1 MSATPWLSYAFCVN
15 IPRPCATLDL
25 TLAHQTSHCTSP
37 LRDRCD
43 LNDQCV
49 TSLCKSLPHLVTLDL
64 SRNSLSDGHS
74 LGVLPAGLHS
84 LYLGGN
90 SEYLDVS
97 GVFSSNQNLS
107 GSCSSRAAAGGT
119 GSNRRAGTQ
128 HPAGAAGSTMGCAGS
143 SSSSSGGSSSVPMLR
158 ALDINSLTLRQPEV
172 LAELTALTWLN
183 VDDLAM
189 PVPRGLLA
197 VLPQLLQLQQLN
209 MMGCIGGRHPPVR
222 LPALRAALQPLT
234 RLTAL
239 DLGNNAF
246 VDMWR
251 EAAAG
256 GSPPRQ
262 QDRAQQGQQLFAG
275 LLWPRVETLGISD
288 MCWHGGR
295 APLFSSADLAQ
306 LAAACPG
313 LAWLRMHRSLALSQP
328 SDLQPLTALSAS
340 LTLLD
345 MDGEQ
350 QLQDE
355 HLQSIAALQRLS
367 CLEVS
372 GVGDELTDRGLWA
385 LTALTAL
392 TFLRVADV
400 TSGAVSQELLPK
412 RGRKGS
418 RAPSGDALVLQ
429 PKMNKVR
436 GLGKGLDRGRGPGR
450 VHWGHTPWARDVGQ
464 GTV

>member
-1 MSATPWLSYAFCVN
+1 M
-15 IPRPCATLDL
+15 
-25 TLAHQTSHCTSP
+25 
-37 LRDRCD
+37 
-43 LNDQCV
+43 
-49 TSLCKSLPHLVTLDL
+49 TLDL

-74 LGVLPAGLHS
+74 LGALPAGLHN

-97 GVFSSNQNLS
+97 AVFSSNRSLS
-107 GSCSSRAAAGGT
+107 SSCSRRAAAAAAGST
-119 GSNRRAGTQ
+119 GSNRRAGAQ
-128 HPAGAAGSTMGCAGS
+128 HPAGPAGSTMGCAGS
-143 SSSSSGGSSSVPMLR
+143 SSGSSSVPMLR

-189 PVPRGLLA
+189 PVPRDLLA
-197 VLPQLLQLQQLN
+197 VLPRLLQLQQLN
-209 MMGCIGGRHPPVR
+209 MMGCMGGRHPPVG
-222 LPALRAALQPLT
+222 LPVLRAALQPLT

-246 VDMWR
+246 AG
-251 EAAAG
+251 EHGAAAG
-256 GSPPRQ
+256 GSPQWQ

-275 LLWPRVETLGISD
+275 LLWPRVETLGVSD
-288 MCWHGGR
+288 MCWHGSR

-306 LAAACPG
+306 LAAACPV

-328 SDLQPLTALSAS
+328 SDLQTLTALSAS
-340 LTLLD
+340 LTRLD

-355 HLQSIAALQRLS
+355 HLQSIAALQRLY

-400 TSGAVSQELLPK
+400 TSDAVSQELLPK

-418 RAPSGDALVLQ
+418 RVAPGDALVLQ

-436 GLGKGLDRGRGPGR
+436 GLGKGLGKGRGPGR
-450 VHWGHTPWARDVGQ
+450 GLMHREQTPWEVLLRKK
-464 GTV
+464 